1 MADFVAVLKKALGR
15 HGDETPEKRTRIYDS
30 VRSML
35 AKKLEEYSPPLAT
48 EAISAQKHS
57 LENAITSVERE
68 YAKSVPETD
77 PLAEL
82 EHIFSSIDR
91 NKNQPSHT
99 RQPVKA
105 EPAWPA
111 PPAAKPEPY
120 RPAPAAKP
128 EPYRP
133 APPPAAK
140 AEPSWQ
146 KPTPVQPVAPD
157 LADRALPGTDDD
169 QDDDRADVFP
179 NDEEPAAADTFRLRP
194 AERRRSYGGL
204 IAAVVALLVIAG
216 GGYGIW
222 LNKGAFGKM
231 LGLGGS
237 KVVAKTE
244 PVKPAPAKPATDA
257 APAPAPAA
265 GAEATKFTQRLT
277 PEGGETDPGPA
288 GGQTGIGEGESV
300 AALTTP
306 PSATNAPANPPPAAA
321 APAAAPAAA
330 APAATAPAAG
340 TAPAAAP
347 PANGAAPAAGAPAN
361 GTAPAAP
368 ANAAATPPPAP
379 AGAAPAAPAAAPAAA
394 SVPVGQKAI
403 FYEERTS
410 TAQGSAEPGSIV
422 WSLVQESPGGDLPPE
437 PAIRA
442 EATIPGKDIQLRM
455 TIRRNTDQTLPA
467 SHIIEMIFL
476 TPDGFEGGGVDNI
489 LRVAMKSSEQDA
501 GSPLIGIPAKIA
513 DGFFLVAL
521 NDTKADEDANMTL
534 LRGQDWIDVP
544 VVYKTGRRALLTME
558 KGIPGEKVFDEAIK
572 AWQTKTAG

>member
-1 MADFVAVLKKALGR
+1 MADFVAILKKALDK

-30 VRSML
+30 VRTML
-35 AKKLEEYSPPLAT
+35 AKKLAEYSPPPAA
-48 EAISAQKHS
+48 EAINTQKRS
-57 LENAITSVERE
+57 LEDAIAVVERD

-120 RPAPAAKP
+120 RPAP
-128 EPYRP
+128 
-133 APPPAAK
+133 PPAAK

-146 KPTPVQPVAPD
+146 KPTPVQPAAPN
-157 LADRALPGTDDD
+157 LADHALPGMDAD

-179 NDEEPAAADTFRLRP
+179 NDEEPEAADTFRRLRP
-194 AERRRSYGGL
+194 AERKRSYGGL
-204 IAAVVALLVIAG
+204 IAAVAALLVVAG

-222 LNKGAFGKM
+222 LNKDAFSRM
-231 LGLGGS
+231 LGLDGG

-257 APAPAPAA
+257 AATPPVPAA
-265 GAEATKFTQRLT
+265 GAEGTKFTQRLT

-288 GGQTGIGEGESV
+288 GGQSGIGEGESV

-306 PSATNAPANPPPAAA
+306 PSATNAPAAPPPVTG
-321 APAAAPAAA
+321 APAAAAPAAA
-330 APAATAPAAG
+330 APAATTPAP
-340 TAPAAAP
+340 
-347 PANGAAPAAGAPAN
+347 GAAPATPPAN

-368 ANAAATPPPAP
+368 ADAAATPPPAP
-379 AGAAPAAPAAAPAAA
+379 AGATPAAPAAAPATEA

-572 AWQTKTAG
+572 AWQAKTAG